1 MRCGYRRRSPR
12 PLRSCPSPL
21 QGAPQLVGST
31 SLKLRPLDYIKFFET
46 QGRAEIQAELPYLEA
61 LLNEMKD
68 KTSDEWAHRDCI
80 SEHVCFTDTGRALVR
95 RLESPEEKAK
105 RLPGD
110 GPKPT
115 PEGYTWGKVGKHV
128 WGNPQ
133 PGQSY
138 GI

>member
-1 MRCGYRRRSPR
+1 M
-12 PLRSCPSPL
+12 
-21 QGAPQLVGST
+21 
-31 SLKLRPLDYIKFFET
+31 
-46 QGRAEIQAELPYLEA
+46 PYLEA